1 MLLSLFERRPQ
12 ANSRRYA
19 SLTCLVIQTM
29 QKHANG
35 RYLLAIQLQFTSYS
49 FGHQWNG
56 ASFLIQRILP
66 AYYFRNSY
74 PQSYQHNPQ
83 EQRRSKGDG
92 GFCFKKQLGG
102 ARAVSYTHLDV
113 YKRQSG
119 DYCARNHQI
128 VGRDQNESY
137 VRRRLF

>member
-83 EQRRSKGDG
+83 EQRPSKGDG

-102 ARAVSYTHLDV
+102 ARA
-113 YKRQSG
+113 RQK
-119 DYCARNHQI
+119 
-128 VGRDQNESY
+128 GRGFLLQKATGSSNDEAKMKQKG
-137 VRRRLF
+137 RGFLLR